1 MNVDEKSV
9 LLDEIQELAESYSE
23 FYMVQR
29 ALGAL
34 TDFICDFI
42 CDFGARRAPLPHYKI
57 ENFNAW
63 KEKLSNNWHV
73 NKE

>member
-34 TDFICDFI
+34 TDFICDF
-42 CDFGARRAPLPHYKI
+42 GARMSPRPHYTM
-57 ENFNAW
+57 EQFNAW
-63 KEKLSNNWHV
+63 KEKLSNNWTV
-73 NKE
+73 IK